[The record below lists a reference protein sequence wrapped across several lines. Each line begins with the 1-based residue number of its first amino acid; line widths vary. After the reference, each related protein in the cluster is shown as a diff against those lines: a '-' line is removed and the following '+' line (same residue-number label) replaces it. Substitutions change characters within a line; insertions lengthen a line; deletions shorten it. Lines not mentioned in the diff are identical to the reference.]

1 MLYATTR
8 SKVATYTAQR
18 ALAEERAPDGG
29 YYVPASLPVFSL
41 EELESLLNEP
51 AGEIVARVLGAFFG
65 GKLGR
70 LDVEFALGRK
80 FFGLARIS
88 HRILIGEMWRNH
100 EGSFKGLCRPLAERL
115 SARMGDVEPGAW
127 MRVAV
132 RIALTFA
139 MYAELRRS
147 GTVAHTEIIDAA
159 ALTADFEA
167 PYALYIARKMGLPIG
182 QIICCCND
190 NGGLWDL
197 LNRGQLKL
205 NGKVIPTTTPDCDT
219 AVPAGLELLIH
230 DRLEWDDME
239 EYLELMKKGGTWY
252 LSAEEHRH
260 FREGF
265 SAAVVSDSRIRR
277 AIPNLYNTNGY
288 ILCPYSALVYTGLM
302 DYRSHPGP
310 RRAALMLTE
319 TDPRA
324 CAEAVTRALAISD
337 AELHQWC
344 LTGSAG

>member
-8 SKVATYTAQR
+8 SKVDTYTAQR

-29 YYVPASLPVFSL
+29 YYVPASVPVYSREEL
-41 EELESLLNEP
+41 EELLKEP
-51 AGEIVARVLGAFFG
+51 AGEIVARVLGVFFG
-65 GKLGR
+65 SKLGR

-88 HRILIGEMWRNH
+88 HRIVIGELWRST
-100 EGSFKGLCRPLAERL
+100 EGSLTGLSRRLADRL
-115 SARMGDVEPGAW
+115 SARVGQTEPGAW
-127 MRVAV
+127 MRIAC
-132 RIALTFA
+132 RIAMIFA
-139 MYAELRRS
+139 LFADMRRNGIIS
-147 GTVAHTEIIDAA
+147 HTEIIDAA
-159 ALTADFEA
+159 ALTGDFEG
-167 PYALYIARKMGLPIG
+167 PFALHMARKMGLPIG

-190 NGGLWDL
+190 NGGFWEL
-197 LNRGQLKL
+197 LNRGQMKM
-205 NGKVIPTTTPDCDT
+205 NAKVTQTMTPDCDA
-219 AVPAGLELLIH
+219 AVPAGLELLVH
-230 DRLEWDDME
+230 DRLERDDVE
-239 EYLELMKKGGTWY
+239 EYLDLMQKGGTWY

-260 FREGF
+260 FQQGF

-324 CAEAVTRALAISD
+324 CAQIVTRALAISD
-337 AELHQWC
+337 GELREWC
-344 LTGSAG
+344 QHR